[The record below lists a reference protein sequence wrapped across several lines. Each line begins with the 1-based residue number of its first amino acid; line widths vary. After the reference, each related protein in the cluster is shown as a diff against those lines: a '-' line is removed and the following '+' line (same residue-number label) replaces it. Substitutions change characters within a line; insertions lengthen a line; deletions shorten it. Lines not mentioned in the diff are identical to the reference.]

1 MIIYLLYDNL
11 FHNQIYNNNNNN
23 KIKNNSQCVFISAIR
38 NTMTKSKNSELSKI
52 PIKIILSQL
61 MIYLL
66 KK

>member
-1 MIIYLLYDNL
+1 MIIYLLYANL